1 MADWWVESFRDVLIS
16 VPPQFGAEVGDLTFT
31 AGAVISVP
39 PELIV
44 DGAGASVADVLISVP
59 PEMLVGQPA
68 RGSVDLTVAPE
79 VAYAALAHM
88 IRDVTISVPPELL
101 VGGSGHSTA
110 AVTISVP
117 PEVSVAGVGT
127 DGISAVTA
135 GAVASMSAWASGSAS
150 FSITAAAGDYV
161 MVDVVT
167 YASTPT
173 SVTCGGV
180 AMTLLKSQSGTGR
193 VNRYGLAGVS
203 GGAKTIAITNAG
215 DYTYA
220 AAVTL
225 QNVVTVG
232 TTASTTAAGNPSQAV
247 SCSAGEL
254 IVQSFGD
261 YGTSFG
267 TASGPAR
274 IHTYNGG
281 TLNLNLA
288 VSTASATFGDS
299 ASISGWIGMATVFK
313 PV

>member
-16 VPPQFGAEVGDLTFT
+16 VPPQIGVDVGDLTFA

-68 RGSVDLTVAPE
+68 RGSVEITVAPQWLNAAIANMKRE
-79 VAYAALAHM
+79 VL
-88 IRDVTISVPPELL
+88 ISVPPELV
-101 VGGSGHSTA
+101 VGGAGHSTA

-117 PEVSVAGVGT
+117 PELAVSGSGTNGV
-127 DGISAVTA
+127 SAVTA
-135 GAVASMSAWASGSAS
+135 GTPASMSAWASGSAS
-150 FSITAAAGDYV
+150 FSITVAAGDYV

-180 AMTLLKSQSGTGR
+180 AMTLLKSQSGIGR

-203 GGAKTIAITNAG
+203 AGTKTIAVTNVG
-215 DYTYA
+215 DYNYA

-232 TTASTTAAGNPSQAV
+232 TTASTTAAGNPSQSA
-247 SCSAGEL
+247 SCNPGEL

-267 TASGPAR
+267 TASGPPR

-281 TLNLNLA
+281 TLNLNMA
-288 VSTASATFGDS
+288 KSSATATFGDS
-299 ASISGWIGMATVFK
+299 ASISGWIGIATVFK
-313 PV
+313 PT